1 MSDPIITPALTTILA
16 ALIGAAASIIVA
28 LLDGR
33 KSEKKPGFVLPEN
46 VRISQPKIPLRWVVA
61 GTIAG
66 GIIGFLVGG
75 GFRQAPQDVL
85 PDPTA
90 LAQSTQIVASP
101 TIPVNVVT
109 ATDALLNSPT
119 PPGEIDTAESTTANP
134 VTADTPAGSLSVACV
149 TAQDGQ
155 GVPAEV
161 QADSLTLVKTTGGS
175 GPHLILANGQQI
187 LFTTMRSFEVTEAAG
202 DPYRLTV
209 TIHLLNG
216 ETVTD
221 DVPVYNRVDARLDG
235 IARYGEFSKLLSE
248 VKKVEFRQGGC
259 Q

>member
-1 MSDPIITPALTTILA
+1 MSDPIITQALTTILA
-16 ALIGAAASIIVA
+16 ALIGAASSIVA
-28 LLDGR
+28 AIIDGR
-33 KSEKKPGFVLPEN
+33 KSEKKLGIVLPEN
-46 VRISQPKIPLRWVVA
+46 VRLPPPKIPLRWVLV

-75 GFRQAPQDVL
+75 GLRQAPKDVL

-90 LAQSTQIVASP
+90 IAQSTQIVASP
-101 TIPVNVVT
+101 TFPVNVVT
-109 ATDALLNSPT
+109 ATDAPLNSPT
-119 PPGEIDTAESTTANP
+119 PLGEINTAESSTAKP
-134 VTADTPAGSLSVACV
+134 VTLNTPAESLSVACV
-149 TAQDGQ
+149 TAQEGL

-187 LFTTMRSFEVTEAAG
+187 LFTAMRSFEVTEVPG

-235 IARYGEFSKLLSE
+235 IARYGLFSKLLSE
-248 VKKVEFRQGGC
+248 VKKVEFQQGGC